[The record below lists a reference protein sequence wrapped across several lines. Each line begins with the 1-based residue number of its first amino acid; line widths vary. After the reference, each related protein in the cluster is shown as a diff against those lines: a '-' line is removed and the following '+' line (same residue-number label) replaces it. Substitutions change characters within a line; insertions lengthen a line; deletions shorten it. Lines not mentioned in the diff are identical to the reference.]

1 MHYSHQTA
9 EELLLIESFIHY
21 CKGAPEAD
29 VQYWQALLRN
39 YPDQQPEAARA
50 REIFHVMQGYPPVS
64 LKAAAL
70 ERLKE
75 SLDAQETDTSETVT
89 RVRRLPY
96 RWMAAAGVAVI
107 AASAFLLM
115 QNPEKHII
123 HYNTLAQTGM
133 QDRKTLSL
141 PDGSEV
147 LLSTAS
153 TLQLSDAFGKKD
165 RNVYLEGEAFFT
177 VKSNTNLP
185 FTVVT
190 RKAATTVLG
199 TTFKVRCY
207 GDDAQVMLASGK
219 VRVEADA
226 AAMELQPGEEAV
238 VENGAPLKKMVYQKE
253 EMQRWINRKVEFAN
267 ADMDQITAILKEY
280 YGVNVR
286 MEKRPAGKVMFTGI
300 FHDQQLN
307 VVLDAI
313 SFTNNFTYRLEHNE
327 VVIRF

>member
-1 MHYSHQTA
+1 MQYSHQTA
-9 EELLLIESFIHY
+9 EELLLDTSFIHY
-21 CKGAPEAD
+21 CKGAPAAD
-29 VQYWQALLRN
+29 VQYWQELLEKLPGQR
-39 YPDQQPEAARA
+39 PEADRA
-50 REIFHVMQGYPPVS
+50 RELFRLMQGYPPVS

-75 SLDAQETDTSETVT
+75 SLDAQEVT
-89 RVRRLPY
+89 RSIAPRVRRLPY
-96 RWMAAAGVAVI
+96 RWIAAAGVAII
-107 AASAFLLM
+107 AASAFLLFEDT
-115 QNPEKHII
+115 EKHIT
-123 HYNTLAQTGM
+123 HYNTLAQTGT
-133 QDRKTLSL
+133 QDRKTFSL
-141 PDGSEV
+141 PDGSQV
-147 LLSTAS
+147 LLGTAS

-165 RNVYLEGEAFFT
+165 RNVYLDGEAFFA

-199 TTFKVRCY
+199 TEFKVRCY
-207 GDDAQVMLASGK
+207 GEDAQVMLSSGK

-238 VENGAPLKKMVYQKE
+238 VENGAPLKKNVFKKE
-253 EMQRWINRKVEFAN
+253 DMQNWISRKVEFAN

-286 MEKRPAGKVMFTGI
+286 LEKRPAGKVMFTGI

-313 SFTNNFTYRLEHNE
+313 SFTNNFTYRLDHNE

>member
-1 MHYSHQTA
+1 MHHTHQTA
-9 EELLLIESFIHY
+9 EELLLTESFIHY
-21 CKGAPEAD
+21 CKGAPAAD
-29 VQYWQALLRN
+29 VQYWEELLRN
-39 YPDQQPEAARA
+39 NPAQQPEADRA
-50 REIFHVMQGYPPVS
+50 RELFHVMQGYPPVS
-64 LKAAAL
+64 LKTAAL

-75 SLDAQETDTSETVT
+75 SLDAQEETHT
-89 RVRRLPY
+89 PVRRLPY
-96 RWMAAAGVAVI
+96 RWIAAAGVAII
-107 AASAFLLM
+107 AASAYLLM
-115 QNPEKHII
+115 QQPEKHIT
-123 HYNTLAQTGM
+123 HYNTLAQTGL
-133 QDRKTLSL
+133 QDRKTLIL

-153 TLQLSDAFGKKD
+153 TLQLSDAFGKGD

-177 VKSNTNLP
+177 VRSNTNLP

-199 TTFKVRCY
+199 TAFKVRCY
-207 GDDAQVMLASGK
+207 GEDAQVMLASGK

-226 AAMELQPGEEAV
+226 ATMELKPGEEAV
-238 VENGAPLKKMVYQKE
+238 VDNGAPLKRLTFRQE
-253 EMQRWINRKVEFAN
+253 EMQRWIKRKVEFAN
-267 ADMDQITAILKEY
+267 ADMGQITAILKEY

-286 MEKRPAGKVMFTGI
+286 IEKSPAGKVRFTGI

-313 SFTNNFTYRLEHNE
+313 SFTNNFTYRLERNE

>member
-1 MHYSHQTA
+1 MQYSHQTA
-9 EELLLIESFIHY
+9 EELLLDTSFIHY
-21 CKGAPEAD
+21 CKGAPVAD
-29 VQYWQALLRN
+29 VQYWEELLRN
-39 YPDQQPEAARA
+39 FPAQRPEADRA
-50 REIFHVMQGYPPVS
+50 RELFHLMQGYPPVS

-75 SLDAQETDTSETVT
+75 SIDAQEEAAPA

-96 RWMAAAGVAVI
+96 RWIAAAGVAII
-107 AASAFLLM
+107 AASAFLLF
-115 QNPEKHII
+115 QDTGKHIV
-123 HYNTLAQTGM
+123 HYNTLAQTDL
-133 QDRKTLSL
+133 QNRKTLRL
-141 PDGSEV
+141 PDGSQV

-153 TLQLSDAFGKKD
+153 TIQLSDGFGKKD

-177 VKSNTNLP
+177 VESNTNLP

-199 TTFKVRCY
+199 TAFKVRCY
-207 GDDAQVMLASGK
+207 GEDARVMLASGK

-226 AAMELQPGEEAV
+226 KTIELKPGEEAL
-238 VENGAPLKKMVYQKE
+238 VENGAPLRKE
-253 EMQRWINRKVEFAN
+253 VFRQQEMQDWISRKVEFAN
-267 ADMDQITAILKEY
+267 ADLDEITAILKEH

-286 MEKRPAGKVMFTGI
+286 LEKRPAGKVLFTGI

-313 SFTNNFTYRLEHNE
+313 SFTNNFTYRLERNE